1 MTELHVSALIGMYIY
16 HTYWVPASLAE
27 RKAMITSLPS
37 EILNKVY
44 KTTLITTP
52 NANNLKKLN
61 GTTMATLQAL
71 NTRGGKGT
79 VNAMSTIIKNM
90 RTTMNMPERMKKE
103 LIAWGNN
110 PYAK

>member
-1 MTELHVSALIGMYIY
+1 MLHVSALIGMYIY